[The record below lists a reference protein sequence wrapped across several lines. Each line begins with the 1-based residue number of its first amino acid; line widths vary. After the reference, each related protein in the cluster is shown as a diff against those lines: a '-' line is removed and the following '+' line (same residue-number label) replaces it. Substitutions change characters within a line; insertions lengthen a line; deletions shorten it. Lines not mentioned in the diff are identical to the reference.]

1 MQKALGEV
9 RGCCGSGHS
18 RLLKP
23 GECGS
28 RECLGWSGGFLPPA
42 TQLWTLAKV
51 VFDAAA
57 EALPE
62 TADGN

>member
-1 MQKALGEV
+1 MMQKALGEV
-9 RGCCGSGHS
+9 RGRCGSGR

-23 GECGS
+23 GECAQGVFGL
-28 RECLGWSGGFLPPA
+28 EWVLTPA
-42 TQLWTLAKV
+42 IQLWTPAKV